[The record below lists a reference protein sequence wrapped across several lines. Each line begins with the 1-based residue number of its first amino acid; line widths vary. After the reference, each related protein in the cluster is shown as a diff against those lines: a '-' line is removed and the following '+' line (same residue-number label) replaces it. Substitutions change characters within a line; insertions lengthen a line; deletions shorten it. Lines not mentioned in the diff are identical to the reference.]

1 MRVFVT
7 ASAPQYL
14 LVTASETWFQARA
27 WFSILTGQPPG
38 ALKLEEVRVE
48 VDVQMLEFAQAID
61 EEAYKVERSWLY
73 VPHPQAKHRPG
84 HWAWRACA
92 REQREGLRWVNDKA
106 VLAAMLAKFN
116 GTVHLMPE
124 TTATKVKR

>member
-14 LVTASETWFQARA
+14 LVTASETWFEARA

-48 VDVQMLEFAQAID
+48 VDVTQIEFAHVVD

-73 VPHPQAKHRPG
+73 IPHPKAKHRPG

-92 REQREGLRWVNDKA
+92 REQREGLRWVQYEA
-106 VLAAMLAKFN
+106 VIAGMLAKFH
-116 GTVHLMPE
+116 GTESLVAELMP
-124 TTATKVKR
+124 AKVKR